1 MKIIC
6 TQENLNKGLATV
18 SRLASSNANLPILNN
33 ILLETKNGSLRLAS
47 TNLETGINYFVRGK
61 IVSEGRITIAASLLA
76 NYVSSLAADKV
87 TLTLEDGGLKIQT
100 EGDQAVIRGLPAEDF
115 PFQYAL
121 ISKMKKG
128 AMFSIS
134 EAVLR
139 NGLSGVSF
147 AAAQDELRPEI
158 SGVFFSFRK
167 RSLTLVATD
176 SYRLAEKK
184 ADLAAP
190 SKKDLKAIIPFR
202 AVAEL
207 LRILE
212 NREENV
218 EIFFTENQVLFQF
231 REIGFTARLVEGQY
245 PDYKQIIPQK
255 MTTRLKAGVR
265 EFSQAAKRA
274 SFFAARETNDIRLKI
289 DPKKNELLISAE
301 SAGVGANQ
309 SKLDAEVSGEP
320 QEIIY
325 NHRYFLEG
333 LNNLAAE
340 SALFETSGPDEPGT
354 LKSGADGKSDFLY
367 LIMPIR
373 N

>member
-6 TQENLNKGLATV
+6 TQENLNKGLSTV
-18 SRLASSNANLPILNN
+18 NKLAIPNANLPILNN

-47 TNLETGINYFVRGK
+47 TNLETGISYFVRGK
-61 IVSEGRITIAASLLA
+61 VVNEGRITIAAALLA
-76 NYVSSLAADKV
+76 NYIGSLASDKV
-87 TLTLEDGGLKIQT
+87 TLTLGDDGLKIET
-100 EGDQAVIRGLPAEDF
+100 AGDRAIIRGLPAEDF

-121 ISKMKKG
+121 IDKMKKG
-128 AMFSIS
+128 VMFSVS
-134 EAVLR
+134 EAILR
-139 NGLSGVSF
+139 NGLSSVSF

-158 SGVFFSFRK
+158 SGVFFNFKK
-167 RSLTLVATD
+167 RSLILAATD

-184 ADLAAP
+184 VGLAAEG
-190 SKKDLKAIIPFR
+190 KTDLKAIIPFR

-207 LRILE
+207 LHILE

-218 EIFFTENQVLFQF
+218 EIFFTDNQVLFQF

-255 MTTRLKAGVR
+255 MTTHVKAGGR

-274 SFFAARETNDIRLKI
+274 SLFASRETNDIRLKI
-289 DPKKNELLISAE
+289 DPGKNEVLISAE
-301 SAGVGANQ
+301 SAAVGANQ
-309 SKLDAEVSGEP
+309 SRLDAEVSGEP
-320 QEIIY
+320 QEITY

-333 LNNLAAE
+333 LNNLAAD
-340 SALFETSGPDEPGT
+340 SALFETSGPDEPGIFRP
-354 LKSGADGKSDFLY
+354 GGGQSDFLY